1 VTVVVAGH
9 HSIWVSARTACA
21 VRGCTRRAAGETVG
35 HQAFSYLRRV
45 STTTNT
51 ELRVVAAEMVR
62 QANERADV
70 SPPES

>member
-1 VTVVVAGH
+1 
-9 HSIWVSARTACA
+9 
-21 VRGCTRRAAGETVG
+21 
-35 HQAFSYLRRV
+35 V

-62 QANERADV
+62 QTNERADV